1 MSFSVMALES
11 YRAALAAG
19 YITREDAVKAAVHA
33 EQLDAAQQLMLDP
46 DQTEPDYP
54 AALMQFDAGATAT
67 LMVATASH
75 QSLSFAEKH
84 TRLHMIIDQIT
95 VGDLGVV
102 LQAVLSGDARS
113 DDIMMI
119 LRACTRR
126 TGMDNQHWIKMIGK
140 ICDRVPATSLNFG
153 LDAYGLKQLYTF
165 ARRIRTDDASTL
177 AKFTVAG
184 SAAAAEPP
192 AKRTRV

>member
-1 MSFSVMALES
+1 MALES
-11 YRAALAAG
+11 YRTALAAG
-19 YITREDAVKAAVHA
+19 YIAHEYAVKAAVHA
-33 EQLDAAQQLMLDP
+33 EQLDAAHQLMLDA
-46 DQTEPDYP
+46 DQPEPD
-54 AALMQFDAGATAT
+54 ATAA

-75 QSLSFAEKH
+75 ASLSFDEKH
-84 TRLHMIIDQIT
+84 TRLHMVIDQIA
-95 VGDLGVV
+95 VGELVPV
-102 LQAVLSGDARS
+102 LQAVLSGDAHS
-113 DDIMMI
+113 DDVMMI

-126 TGMDNQHWIKMIGK
+126 TGMDNRHWIEMIGK

-165 ARRIRTDDASTL
+165 ARRIETNDTATL

-184 SAAAAEPP
+184 NDAAAEPP

>member
-1 MSFSVMALES
+1 MALES

-19 YITREDAVKAAVHA
+19 YITHKDAVKSAVSA
-33 EQLDAAQQLMLDP
+33 EQLDAATQLVLDA
-46 DQTEPDYP
+46 DQTEPDAT
-54 AALMQFDAGATAT
+54 AALMI
-67 LMVATASH
+67 ATASH
-75 QSLSFAEKH
+75 PSLRFDEKH
-84 TRLHMIIDQIT
+84 TRLHVIIDQIT
-95 VGDLGVV
+95 VGELVPV
-102 LQAVLSGDARS
+102 MQVILTGDAHS

-126 TGMDNQHWIKMIGK
+126 TGMDSRHWIEMIGK
-140 ICDRVPATSLNFG
+140 ICARVPATSLNFG

-184 SAAAAEPP
+184 SGAAAEPP